1 MTIRPR
7 RSVLYMPAS
16 NVRAHEKAKK
26 IAADA
31 LIFDL
36 EDSIAPD
43 SKDKA
48 RDIAVDAIRAG
59 GYRGREVVLR
69 INSAGSEWYK
79 QDLAAVAAAQ
89 PDAVLIPKVSS
100 PGDVMRA
107 AKDLRDAGAGDHVRL
122 WAMMETPLAVLNADS
137 ILRTAADPASRF
149 EVAIMGTNDLVKEI
163 RARLRPGRAAL
174 LPHLAICIAAARAH
188 GVEIIDG
195 VFNDF
200 SDPAGFRAECEQGR
214 DFGMDGKTLIHP
226 LQVDLCN
233 EVFTPTS
240 DEVAWAFKVLAAF
253 AKPENA
259 EKGVLQIDGSMVER
273 LHADMARRTVA
284 IAKVVNGSAPPS
296 SPSLVPAS
304 SQNAICVG

>member
-7 RSVLYMPAS
+7 RSVLYMPAL
-16 NVRAHEKAKK
+16 NARAHEKAKK

-31 LIFDL
+31 LVFDL
-36 EDSIAPD
+36 EDAIAPD
-43 SKDKA
+43 SKDAA
-48 RDIAVDAIRAG
+48 RDIAVAAIRAG
-59 GYRGREVVLR
+59 GYRGREVVMR
-69 INSAGSEWYK
+69 INSAATEWYK
-79 QDLAAVAAAQ
+79 QDLAAVAAAE

-149 EVAIMGTNDLVKEI
+149 SVAIMGTNDLAKEI

-174 LPHLAICIAAARAH
+174 LPHLATCIAAARAH

-200 SDPAGFRAECEQGR
+200 SDLAGFRAECEQGR

-226 LQVDLCN
+226 VQVDLCN
-233 EVFTPTS
+233 EIFSPSTE
-240 DEVAWAFKVLAAF
+240 EVAWAFKILAAF

-259 EKGVLQIDGSMVER
+259 DKGVLQIDGAMVER

-284 IAKVVNGSAPPS
+284 IAKAVNGSAPQS
-296 SPSLVPAS
+296 AQTLVAANGT
-304 SQNAICVG
+304 NAICVG